1 MAMKKLTSYYLYLLC
16 LAHTICSVLQGKKK
30 KLEQWKQF
38 LTQRTY
44 SLKNRHWEERT
55 CCEIEEREQ
64 SIVITLVIVCSQLI
78 IITERANF

>member
-1 MAMKKLTSYYLYLLC
+1 MFSTYNLFSAARKK
-16 LAHTICSVLQGKKK
+16 KKEK

-55 CCEIEEREQ
+55 CCEIEGREQ